1 MLGVVLGLAIAVQG
15 EPKLEWATF
24 GEFSAKLNEG
34 SGYRLVMDKAIS
46 DRPVV
51 WYFSKPGENRFELLR
66 RSCKELC
73 LNFEVDEPLK
83 KVFVA
88 GPNVDA
94 GPTMVNKILQSI
106 ADTREFVQKHWG
118 DSDAAL
124 KAIMESDGEGAS
136 EFERDLARQLRS
148 GMSRALLSAAL
159 GMDARAL
166 ATGIARD
173 SEGMGLIPVTAQLTR
188 SIDAYFSANLE
199 SADNNLVVKAKQYF
213 ERKKAGASLVIRHYS
228 GDSGDFGLGLDSAT
242 DSDFRAYGDAT
253 VLRKNVAT
261 DVPLVESKDSRIL
274 NTAVDL
280 DAVPNPLF
288 ATMNWYQTIAIP
300 NKWNT
305 VSWFD
310 PTGGVSV
317 SESMTLGGRGSNGP
331 AVHGQLSDDGWMV
344 LWTNRS
350 KWKEISGDWSGLI
363 RSTGVLSEKSSW
375 MDLLRYLNSLSD
387 SQLDGMKA
395 IEEDYVGRWVM
406 DDVMRDGWLIR
417 AGLRELAAQRSHDV
431 FVYGNTLGSGAG
443 GDLSRFWRVTDDP
456 VLLRPSMVGRRS
468 YAVLN
473 AYEQVRMSSRGGMDY
488 YVVFNLKVPNGVDEV
503 TDQFTY
509 FEKKV
514 QLLFKEGIGGEL
526 QLK

>member
-1 MLGVVLGLAIAVQG
+1 
-15 EPKLEWATF
+15 
-24 GEFSAKLNEG
+24 
-34 SGYRLVMDKAIS
+34 
-46 DRPVV
+46 
-51 WYFSKPGENRFELLR
+51 
-66 RSCKELC
+66 
-73 LNFEVDEPLK
+73 
-83 KVFVA
+83 
-88 GPNVDA
+88 
-94 GPTMVNKILQSI
+94 
-106 ADTREFVQKHWG
+106 DTREFVQKHWG
-118 DSDAAL
+118 DSDVAL
-124 KAIMESDGEGAS
+124 KSMEESDGEGSS

-166 ATGIARD
+166 ATGIAKD
-173 SEGMGLIPVTAQLTR
+173 AEGTGLVPVAAQLTR

-242 DSDFRAYGDAT
+242 DIDIRVYGDAT
-253 VLRKNVAT
+253 VLRKTVAA
-261 DVPLVESKDSRIL
+261 DVPLTDSKDSRIL
-274 NTAVDL
+274 NTSVNL
-280 DAVPNPLF
+280 EAVPNPF
-288 ATMNWYQTIAIP
+288 FETMNWYQTIAIT

-310 PTGGVSV
+310 PSGGVSV
-317 SESMTLGGRGSNGP
+317 KESMTIGGRGSNGP
-331 AVHGQLSDDGWMV
+331 VIHGHLSDDGWLL
-344 LWTNRS
+344 LWTNSS

-363 RSTGVLSEKSSW
+363 RSTGVLSFKSSW

-387 SQLDGMKA
+387 AQLDGMKA
-395 IEEDYVGRWVM
+395 IDEDYVDRWVM

-456 VLLRPSMVGRRS
+456 VLLRPSLVSRRG

-473 AYEQVRMSSRGGMDY
+473 AYEQVRIGPEGRQDY
-488 YVVFNLKVPNGVDEV
+488 YVVFDLKVPNGVDDV
-503 TDQFTY
+503 TGQFSY
-509 FEKKV
+509 YEKKV
-514 QLLFKEGIGGEL
+514 QLLFLEGIGGETV
-526 QLK
+526 LK